1 MQIMENE
8 RINMDARILQ
18 YNLHYGF
25 MENPMMFNFE
35 YNPHRLIVR
44 NYALRNHQPTVYE
57 KYLLDF
63 FPDRA
68 KQELNQFENDLLH
81 LRSFN
86 KDDASKWLF
95 RQDVKVLKSDINA
108 DDQDAVFNI
117 VFLSDQ
123 DDASLYLGND
133 NDDFILNHA
142 CPNQVL
148 KTRDKIWL
156 DIRVGGEGDRF

>member
-1 MQIMENE
+1 MENE
-8 RINMDARILQ
+8 KINMDARILQ

-44 NYALRNHQPTVYE
+44 NYALRNNQIKVY
-57 KYLLDF
+57 KSYLLSF

-68 KQELNQFENDLLH
+68 IKELEQFEVDSLH
-81 LRSFN
+81 LKYFSREE
-86 KDDASKWLF
+86 ASILF
-95 RQDVKVLKSDINA
+95 MRQDIKVLQSDINA
-108 DDQDAVFNI
+108 GDQDAVFNI

-123 DDASLYLGND
+123 DDVIPYLNVD
-133 NDDFILNHA
+133 NDDFILSHI

-148 KTRDKIWL
+148 KTRNKVWL
-156 DIRVGGEGDRF
+156 DTRIDGVAMSF